1 MQPEPL
7 SLGDHA
13 CCICLPRCFAVA
25 GYVPG
30 IRDSGLDGGGEASEK
45 DTLPITPVSGLE
57 GLSRRL
63 P

>member
-1 MQPEPL
+1 MQLHPL
-7 SLGDHA
+7 SLGHDA
-13 CCICLPRCFAVA
+13 FCICLPCCLAVA

-45 DTLPITPVSGLE
+45 DIPPMTLVLGQE
-57 GLSRRL
+57 GLRPRL